1 MVVDQLNL
9 EKKGI
14 PTVFIASTSYIDLAI
29 STMEGQGL
37 GKDDMAY
44 VVVAHPIGGISDEEV
59 RIKVDEAFPEILRA
73 ATEWQPPVK

>member
-1 MVVDQLNL
+1 MVVDHLNV

-14 PTVFIASTSYIDLAI
+14 PTVFIATTSYIDLAI

-44 VVVAHPIGGISDEEV
+44 VVVPHPIGGLSEEEV
-59 RIKVDEAFPEILRA
+59 CNKVDEAFPEILKA
-73 ATEWQPPVK
+73 ATEWQPSR